1 MRQYMGAALIAAL
14 LIAGSVLYH
23 RGSAALRA
31 TYEVGIG
38 AEAAILATRDIVEE
52 TKNKLAPGELKRL
65 RMQQTTSR
73 GHAQMLGG
81 ILLIGLGVLAAHRQ
95 MIGGNRQS

>member
-23 RGSAALRA
+23 RGSADLRA
-31 TYEVGIG
+31 IYVEPSVT
-38 AEAAILATRDIVEE
+38 EATKDYIAE

-73 GHAQMLGG
+73 GHALMLGG
-81 ILLIGLGVLAAHRQ
+81 IVLIGLGGLAAHCQ
-95 MIGGNRQS
+95 LIGVKSDS

>member
-1 MRQYMGAALIAAL
+1 MRQYMGAVLAAAL

-23 RGSAALRA
+23 RGGMSLEA
-31 TYEVGIG
+31 TYEVSTTTQKIKD
-38 AEAAILATRDIVEE
+38 RVDE
-52 TKNKLAPGELKRL
+52 TKYEIAPGELKRL

-81 ILLIGLGVLAAHRQ
+81 IVLIGLGVLAAHRQ
-95 MIGGNRQS
+95 LIGGKA

>member
-23 RGSAALRA
+23 RGSANLEA
-31 TYEVGIG
+31 TYEVKDST
-38 AEAAILATRDIVEE
+38 EATILATQDFIAE
-52 TKNKLAPGELKRL
+52 TKQKLLPGEMKRL

-95 MIGGNRQS
+95 LIAGKA